1 MEILFKNAT
10 VVTMDENTPVLENTD
25 VGVINGKLRVFNEA
39 GATQSPEGGVP
50 AREYSASDECRD
62 SPFEAKP
69 TTSPDT
75 PARVIDCTNKVLMPG
90 LYNCHTHA
98 GMTLF
103 RGFANDRTLEDWLFN
118 HLIPAEAKLTPA
130 LVRVGTQLAMAEMLA
145 SGTVAFSDM
154 YCYMDEVA
162 RAVREA
168 GMLANICNGVIAM
181 GDDGDY
187 FKTNEFSQTYC
198 ALEEMR
204 GEVQSVSGGT
214 SAGSGAGGV
223 GNADTTSTA
232 NNRVIIDAAIHGCY
246 TSNPTV
252 WRQVAEYARENNL
265 RMHVHLSE
273 TKHEHESCIK
283 THGATPAAVFAA
295 NGVFDAPCTAAHGV
309 WATDE
314 DIAILAEKGV
324 TVVHNPLSN
333 LKLASGLAPVAA
345 MLKGGVNVA
354 LGTDGMASNN
364 SHDLFEE
371 LKMASLLQKYA
382 TQDPTA
388 VPAFDTLRMATINGA
403 RAQGRKNSGMIKD
416 GFDADV
422 ILLDFNTPRQTMC
435 YSPLLNLAY
444 STSGR
449 DVEMTVVN
457 GKVLYEKGEF
467 FTIDVEKVMYEA
479 RKAKEIFI

>member
-10 VVTMDENTPVLENTD
+10 IVTMDENTSVLENTD
-25 VGVINGKLRVFNEA
+25 IGVENGKLRI
-39 GATQSPEGGVP
+39 SPETNT
-50 AREYSASDECRD
+50 A
-62 SPFEAKP
+62 
-69 TTSPDT
+69 
-75 PARVIDCTNKVLMPG
+75 ARVIDCAGKVLMPG

-118 HLIPAEAKLTPA
+118 HLIPAEAKLTPE

-154 YCYMDEVA
+154 YCHMAEIA
-162 RAVREA
+162 RTVREA
-168 GMLANICNGVIAM
+168 GMIANICNGVIAM
-181 GDDGDY
+181 GENEDY
-187 FKTNEFSQTYC
+187 FKTNEFSQTKC
-198 ALEEMR
+198 ALEEQN
-204 GEVQSVSGGT
+204 ENT
-214 SAGSGAGGV
+214 
-223 GNADTTSTA
+223 
-232 NNRVIIDAAIHGCY
+232 RVKIDAAIHGCY
-246 TSNPTV
+246 TSSPSV
-252 WRQVAEYARENNL
+252 WRQAAEYARENNL

-273 TKHEHESCIK
+273 TKQEHENCIK
-283 THGATPAAVFAA
+283 THGATPAAVFAV
-295 NGVFDAPCTAAHGV
+295 NGVFDMPCTAAHGV

-345 MLKGGVNVA
+345 MLKSGVNVA

-388 VPAFDTLRMATINGA
+388 VPAFDILRMATTSGA
-403 RAQGRKNSGMIKD
+403 RAQGRENSGMIKE
-416 GFDADV
+416 GFDADI

-435 YSPLLNLAY
+435 YNPMLNLAY

-479 RKAKEIFI
+479 RQAKGIFV